1 MRQGY
6 LNAIHDASFVVK
18 SGTLCARPEKPPC
31 KGGKLASLGR
41 IRRFRADLES
51 TSAADLVDVAD
62 ALGEQY
68 PDMTR
73 AEQLQAAHELFK
85 EIARR
90 LRSGQAISFIKKNE
104 NGTWDINLAYIEEL
118 PNSSLAKRT

>member
-1 MRQGY
+1 
-6 LNAIHDASFVVK
+6 
-18 SGTLCARPEKPPC
+18 
-31 KGGKLASLGR
+31 LASR
-41 IRRFRADLES
+41 RSIRRFRADLES

-73 AEQLQAAHELFK
+73 AERLEAAHELFK

-90 LRSGQAISFIKKNE
+90 LRSGQAISFIEKNDD
-104 NGTWDINLAYIEEL
+104 GTWDIKLAYISEL
-118 PNSSLAKRT
+118 PNSPLAKRT